1 MPRAVADDLPKHFS
15 RLLHRVGRLD
25 RLHGLHP
32 RHLPLLHVGLPHHGR
47 GLKLCYSRVLR
58 SNPGS
63 NEIQTYSGQPAI
75 LGDLVTRIIRLIPWL
90 SLGSN
95 TLAIPSWGRTPLSSQ
110 LYIEVANIKGKH
122 CPAWPQMKKS
132 ELINLLSW
140 QLGLTTKDSQESL
153 Y

>member
-1 MPRAVADDLPKHFS
+1 MSVASNTCDEAKSTSMPRAVADDLQKHFS

-63 NEIQTYSGQPAI
+63 KSYLDSHLAC
-75 LGDLVTRIIRLIPWL
+75 VT
-90 SLGSN
+90 
-95 TLAIPSWGRTPLSSQ
+95 
-110 LYIEVANIKGKH
+110 
-122 CPAWPQMKKS
+122 
-132 ELINLLSW
+132 
-140 QLGLTTKDSQESL
+140 
-153 Y
+153 